1 MLPWLLAASIFS
13 TVHAADPSDLDRA
26 WYLAESSRPEQ
37 ALAATAQILREDP
50 SDTAAHR
57 LYAWLQVK
65 ALRDAPGAEAL
76 YRAWLEQ
83 DPTADAARIVLANL
97 LRWQHRHPGEWC
109 AEAESLLVQPPA
121 GLEDSYWSQRTLYE
135 LRKVCPGDQDAP
147 RHAIMKLGE
156 AVPEA
161 AAYGLRLQLDEH
173 PVDDAAVQ
181 ALTALFEDQPWRLT
195 YAGNPWMMRGPLVE
209 QARDA
214 ALAAADAIM
223 VSDEPLLIES
233 ARRLYRYA
241 GEQEKLLQ
249 AEDRQQALDPGYT
262 PNRFEQHE
270 GAQWVARPEHGSD
283 ELMSLVRAASRS
295 KRTRQGIAEVLVYE
309 DDLPAT
315 GPTRASYYALLA
327 RLRDDAGQPVKAL
340 DASLQAWKADRGDPY
355 QANDFAYRAATAGLE
370 LELALEA
377 AQAAVRSLP
386 SFDPRGAHPA
396 AGYDDWLAQN
406 RDHAAAFGDTHGWVL
421 YRLGHYEQA
430 AAVLREA
437 LLLANKPSAAH
448 HLHLGLCYDKLEDP
462 QGALRHLGRG
472 MALADGDEPELEG
485 QAYRRLASLFEAQ
498 RWAPGGLEAWIALQA
513 PPALALS
520 AVEQAEPGMNRGDM
534 AMGVQ
539 RQGQAFPD
547 LSFQQGSQQ
556 RQLSEIEGIRVVDLW
571 ATWCGPCVQA
581 LPELDKL
588 AEAYAERGVTFVAIS
603 VDAASDD
610 MDAHLGEHPVEH
622 LVVGWAGRRALRQAR
637 VTGIPKTFVIDSDGV
652 IRALHSGWDMS
663 RGGDKSSRQR
673 IAESI
678 DTLLEA
684 SEGDKKE

>member
-1 MLPWLLAASIFS
+1 MLPWILAASMFS
-13 TVHAADPSDLDRA
+13 TVHAADPSALDRA

-97 LRWQHRHPGEWC
+97 LRWQHRHPGDWC
-109 AEAESLLVQPPA
+109 AEAESLLVPPPA
-121 GLEDSYWSQRTLYE
+121 ALEDSYWSQRALYE

-161 AAYGLRLQLDEH
+161 AAYGLRLQLDEQ

-181 ALTALFEDQPWRLT
+181 ALAGLFEDQPWRLT
-195 YAGNPWMMRGPLVE
+195 YAGNPWMMRGPQVE
-209 QARDA
+209 QAREA
-214 ALAAADAIM
+214 ALAAADAVV
-223 VSDEPLLIES
+223 VSDDPLLIES

-249 AEDRQQALDPGYT
+249 AEDRLQALDPEYT
-262 PNRFEQHE
+262 PNRFEQHD
-270 GAQWVARPEHGSD
+270 GAQWVARPADSND

-295 KRTRQGIAEVLVYE
+295 KRTRKGIAEVLVYE
-309 DDLPAT
+309 DDLPAS
-315 GPTRASYYALLA
+315 GPTRAAYYALLTH
-327 RLRDDAGQPVKAL
+327 LRDDVGQPVKAL
-340 DASLQAWKADRGDPY
+340 DAALEAWQADPSDPY

-370 LELALEA
+370 LTLALEA

-386 SFDPRGAHPA
+386 AYDPRGSHPA
-396 AGYDDWLAQN
+396 ASYDDWLSQN

-421 YRLGHYEQA
+421 YRLGRYEQA

-437 LLLANKPSAAH
+437 LLLAKEPSAAH
-448 HLHLGLCYDKLEDP
+448 HLHLGLCYDKLEAP
-462 QGALRHLGRG
+462 QAAMRQLGRG

-485 QAYRRLASLFEAQ
+485 QAYKRLAALFEGR

-513 PPALALS
+513 PPALS
-520 AVEQAEPGMNRGDM
+520 AVEQAGPGVSRVDM

-539 RQGQAFPD
+539 RQGEPFPD
-547 LSFQQGSQQ
+547 IRFHQGGQQ

-571 ATWCGPCVQA
+571 ATWCGPCLRA
-581 LPELDKL
+581 MPELDKL
-588 AEAYAERGVTFVAIS
+588 AEAYAERGVTFVALS

-610 MDAHLGEHPVEH
+610 MTAHLGDNPVEH
-622 LVVGWAGRRALRQAR
+622 MVVGWAGRRALREAR
-637 VTGIPKTFVIDSDGV
+637 VTGIPKTFVIDGDGV
-652 IRALHSGWDMS
+652 IHAMHSGWDMS
-663 RGGDKSSRQR
+663 RGGDKASRQH
-673 IAESI
+673 IAESL
-678 DTLLEA
+678 DTLLDA
-684 SEGDKKE
+684 SDGAERE